1 MNSNVKKR
9 LYFFLVSIITTLV
22 IGKFVFDSLKINS
35 VYFFSPTDLKNINE
49 IPNGL
54 IRVGGMIK
62 IKSLSKKG
70 NQYSF
75 IVTDFKNEI
84 MVNYTGIKP
93 NLFEEG
99 QGAVVEGKL
108 NTRTNLVATKILAKH
123 DENYMP
129 KEVADALKKTE
140 ETKIASFISTLWD
153 IGLDVGH
160 SVRKINECIDESNK
174 DISTQTNLMESRFL
188 IGSKLLHSSFI
199 KVINQTLDGRK
210 FLDAKMVELTQRH
223 SRYNDSFQNLEP
235 NLKESPGGLRD
246 LQTIL
251 WIAQAA
257 GYGSNWD
264 SIRSNGIITKL
275 EQAQLEKHER
285 ALIFVRTLLHV
296 QAGRKEDRLLF
307 DFQRL
312 LAADLGFRTTSAKPA
327 KATGNPMDRI
337 CEKGLSPDRNRMTM

>member
-62 IKSLSKKG
+62 IKSLNKKG

-129 KEVADALKKTE
+129 KEVADALKKTGNW
-140 ETKIASFISTLWD
+140 K
-153 IGLDVGH
+153 
-160 SVRKINECIDESNK
+160 KN
-174 DISTQTNLMESRFL
+174 
-188 IGSKLLHSSFI
+188 
-199 KVINQTLDGRK
+199 
-210 FLDAKMVELTQRH
+210 
-223 SRYNDSFQNLEP
+223 
-235 NLKESPGGLRD
+235 
-246 LQTIL
+246 
-251 WIAQAA
+251 
-257 GYGSNWD
+257 YG
-264 SIRSNGIITKL
+264 K
-275 EQAQLEKHER
+275 
-285 ALIFVRTLLHV
+285 
-296 QAGRKEDRLLF
+296 
-307 DFQRL
+307 
-312 LAADLGFRTTSAKPA
+312 
-327 KATGNPMDRI
+327 
-337 CEKGLSPDRNRMTM
+337 

>member
-9 LYFFLVSIITTLV
+9 LYFFLVSIITILI

-84 MVNYTGIKP
+84 MVNYIGIKP

-99 QGAVVEGKL
+99 QGAVIEGKL

-129 KEVADALKKTE
+129 KEVADVLKKTGNW
-140 ETKIASFISTLWD
+140 K
-153 IGLDVGH
+153 
-160 SVRKINECIDESNK
+160 KN
-174 DISTQTNLMESRFL
+174 
-188 IGSKLLHSSFI
+188 
-199 KVINQTLDGRK
+199 
-210 FLDAKMVELTQRH
+210 
-223 SRYNDSFQNLEP
+223 
-235 NLKESPGGLRD
+235 
-246 LQTIL
+246 
-251 WIAQAA
+251 
-257 GYGSNWD
+257 YG
-264 SIRSNGIITKL
+264 K
-275 EQAQLEKHER
+275 
-285 ALIFVRTLLHV
+285 
-296 QAGRKEDRLLF
+296 
-307 DFQRL
+307 
-312 LAADLGFRTTSAKPA
+312 
-327 KATGNPMDRI
+327 
-337 CEKGLSPDRNRMTM
+337 

>member
-9 LYFFLVSIITTLV
+9 LYFFLVSIITIFV
-22 IGKFVFDSLKINS
+22 IGKFIFDSLKINS

-75 IVTDFKNEI
+75 IVTDFKNDI

-129 KEVADALKKTE
+129 KEVADALKKTGNW
-140 ETKIASFISTLWD
+140 K
-153 IGLDVGH
+153 
-160 SVRKINECIDESNK
+160 KN
-174 DISTQTNLMESRFL
+174 
-188 IGSKLLHSSFI
+188 
-199 KVINQTLDGRK
+199 
-210 FLDAKMVELTQRH
+210 
-223 SRYNDSFQNLEP
+223 
-235 NLKESPGGLRD
+235 
-246 LQTIL
+246 
-251 WIAQAA
+251 
-257 GYGSNWD
+257 YG
-264 SIRSNGIITKL
+264 K
-275 EQAQLEKHER
+275 
-285 ALIFVRTLLHV
+285 
-296 QAGRKEDRLLF
+296 
-307 DFQRL
+307 
-312 LAADLGFRTTSAKPA
+312 
-327 KATGNPMDRI
+327 
-337 CEKGLSPDRNRMTM
+337 

>member
-62 IKSLSKKG
+62 IKSLSKRG

-84 MVNYTGIKP
+84 MINYTGIKP

-129 KEVADALKKTE
+129 KEVADALKKTGNW
-140 ETKIASFISTLWD
+140 K
-153 IGLDVGH
+153 
-160 SVRKINECIDESNK
+160 KN
-174 DISTQTNLMESRFL
+174 
-188 IGSKLLHSSFI
+188 
-199 KVINQTLDGRK
+199 
-210 FLDAKMVELTQRH
+210 
-223 SRYNDSFQNLEP
+223 
-235 NLKESPGGLRD
+235 
-246 LQTIL
+246 
-251 WIAQAA
+251 
-257 GYGSNWD
+257 YG
-264 SIRSNGIITKL
+264 K
-275 EQAQLEKHER
+275 
-285 ALIFVRTLLHV
+285 
-296 QAGRKEDRLLF
+296 
-307 DFQRL
+307 
-312 LAADLGFRTTSAKPA
+312 
-327 KATGNPMDRI
+327 
-337 CEKGLSPDRNRMTM
+337 

>member
-9 LYFFLVSIITTLV
+9 LYFFLVSIITILI

-84 MVNYTGIKP
+84 MVNYIGIKP

-129 KEVADALKKTE
+129 KEVADALKKTGNW
-140 ETKIASFISTLWD
+140 K
-153 IGLDVGH
+153 
-160 SVRKINECIDESNK
+160 KN
-174 DISTQTNLMESRFL
+174 
-188 IGSKLLHSSFI
+188 
-199 KVINQTLDGRK
+199 
-210 FLDAKMVELTQRH
+210 
-223 SRYNDSFQNLEP
+223 
-235 NLKESPGGLRD
+235 
-246 LQTIL
+246 
-251 WIAQAA
+251 
-257 GYGSNWD
+257 YG
-264 SIRSNGIITKL
+264 K
-275 EQAQLEKHER
+275 
-285 ALIFVRTLLHV
+285 
-296 QAGRKEDRLLF
+296 
-307 DFQRL
+307 
-312 LAADLGFRTTSAKPA
+312 
-327 KATGNPMDRI
+327 
-337 CEKGLSPDRNRMTM
+337 

>member
-129 KEVADALKKTE
+129 PEVKAAIE
-140 ETKIASFISTLWD
+140 EK
-153 IGLDVGH
+153 
-160 SVRKINECIDESNK
+160 
-174 DISTQTNLMESRFL
+174 
-188 IGSKLLHSSFI
+188 
-199 KVINQTLDGRK
+199 
-210 FLDAKMVELTQRH
+210 
-223 SRYNDSFQNLEP
+223 
-235 NLKESPGGLRD
+235 
-246 LQTIL
+246 
-251 WIAQAA
+251 
-257 GYGSNWD
+257 
-264 SIRSNGIITKL
+264 
-275 EQAQLEKHER
+275 
-285 ALIFVRTLLHV
+285 
-296 QAGRKEDRLLF
+296 
-307 DFQRL
+307 
-312 LAADLGFRTTSAKPA
+312 
-327 KATGNPMDRI
+327 
-337 CEKGLSPDRNRMTM
+337 

>member
-129 KEVADALKKTE
+129 KEVADALKK
-140 ETKIASFISTLWD
+140 IS
-153 IGLDVGH
+153 
-160 SVRKINECIDESNK
+160 
-174 DISTQTNLMESRFL
+174 
-188 IGSKLLHSSFI
+188 
-199 KVINQTLDGRK
+199 
-210 FLDAKMVELTQRH
+210 
-223 SRYNDSFQNLEP
+223 Y
-235 NLKESPGGLRD
+235 
-246 LQTIL
+246 
-251 WIAQAA
+251 
-257 GYGSNWD
+257 
-264 SIRSNGIITKL
+264 
-275 EQAQLEKHER
+275 
-285 ALIFVRTLLHV
+285 
-296 QAGRKEDRLLF
+296 
-307 DFQRL
+307 
-312 LAADLGFRTTSAKPA
+312 
-327 KATGNPMDRI
+327 
-337 CEKGLSPDRNRMTM
+337 

>member
-54 IRVGGMIK
+54 IRVVGMIK
-62 IKSLSKKG
+62 IKSLNKKG

-129 KEVADALKKTE
+129 KEVADVLKKTGNW
-140 ETKIASFISTLWD
+140 K
-153 IGLDVGH
+153 
-160 SVRKINECIDESNK
+160 KN
-174 DISTQTNLMESRFL
+174 
-188 IGSKLLHSSFI
+188 
-199 KVINQTLDGRK
+199 
-210 FLDAKMVELTQRH
+210 
-223 SRYNDSFQNLEP
+223 
-235 NLKESPGGLRD
+235 
-246 LQTIL
+246 
-251 WIAQAA
+251 
-257 GYGSNWD
+257 YG
-264 SIRSNGIITKL
+264 K
-275 EQAQLEKHER
+275 
-285 ALIFVRTLLHV
+285 
-296 QAGRKEDRLLF
+296 
-307 DFQRL
+307 
-312 LAADLGFRTTSAKPA
+312 
-327 KATGNPMDRI
+327 
-337 CEKGLSPDRNRMTM
+337 

>member
-9 LYFFLVSIITTLV
+9 LYFFLVSIITIIV

-62 IKSLSKKG
+62 IKSLNKKG

-129 KEVADALKKTE
+129 KEVADVLKKTGNW
-140 ETKIASFISTLWD
+140 K
-153 IGLDVGH
+153 
-160 SVRKINECIDESNK
+160 KN
-174 DISTQTNLMESRFL
+174 
-188 IGSKLLHSSFI
+188 
-199 KVINQTLDGRK
+199 
-210 FLDAKMVELTQRH
+210 
-223 SRYNDSFQNLEP
+223 
-235 NLKESPGGLRD
+235 
-246 LQTIL
+246 
-251 WIAQAA
+251 
-257 GYGSNWD
+257 YG
-264 SIRSNGIITKL
+264 K
-275 EQAQLEKHER
+275 
-285 ALIFVRTLLHV
+285 
-296 QAGRKEDRLLF
+296 
-307 DFQRL
+307 
-312 LAADLGFRTTSAKPA
+312 
-327 KATGNPMDRI
+327 
-337 CEKGLSPDRNRMTM
+337 

>member
-62 IKSLSKKG
+62 IKSLSKRG

-75 IVTDFKNEI
+75 IVTDFKNDI

-129 KEVADALKKTE
+129 KEVADALKKTGNW
-140 ETKIASFISTLWD
+140 K
-153 IGLDVGH
+153 
-160 SVRKINECIDESNK
+160 KN
-174 DISTQTNLMESRFL
+174 
-188 IGSKLLHSSFI
+188 
-199 KVINQTLDGRK
+199 
-210 FLDAKMVELTQRH
+210 
-223 SRYNDSFQNLEP
+223 
-235 NLKESPGGLRD
+235 
-246 LQTIL
+246 
-251 WIAQAA
+251 
-257 GYGSNWD
+257 YG
-264 SIRSNGIITKL
+264 K
-275 EQAQLEKHER
+275 
-285 ALIFVRTLLHV
+285 
-296 QAGRKEDRLLF
+296 
-307 DFQRL
+307 
-312 LAADLGFRTTSAKPA
+312 
-327 KATGNPMDRI
+327 
-337 CEKGLSPDRNRMTM
+337 

>member
-62 IKSLSKKG
+62 NKSLRKKG

-75 IVTDFKNEI
+75 IVTDFENEI

-108 NTRTNLVATKILAKH
+108 NTRANLVATKILAKH

-129 KEVADALKKTE
+129 KEVTDSLKKTGNW
-140 ETKIASFISTLWD
+140 K
-153 IGLDVGH
+153 
-160 SVRKINECIDESNK
+160 KN
-174 DISTQTNLMESRFL
+174 
-188 IGSKLLHSSFI
+188 
-199 KVINQTLDGRK
+199 
-210 FLDAKMVELTQRH
+210 
-223 SRYNDSFQNLEP
+223 
-235 NLKESPGGLRD
+235 
-246 LQTIL
+246 
-251 WIAQAA
+251 
-257 GYGSNWD
+257 YG
-264 SIRSNGIITKL
+264 K
-275 EQAQLEKHER
+275 
-285 ALIFVRTLLHV
+285 
-296 QAGRKEDRLLF
+296 
-307 DFQRL
+307 
-312 LAADLGFRTTSAKPA
+312 
-327 KATGNPMDRI
+327 
-337 CEKGLSPDRNRMTM
+337 